1 MGPRSCRRGHAGPGR
16 QGPTESP
23 SKSVGPREIA
33 VDGLQLY
40 RVMVRIRRF
49 EERVEEL
56 FLAGKLPGFVHLSIG
71 QEAVPAGVCA
81 HLTPE
86 DYVTSTHRG
95 HGHAIAKGMDLG
107 AMMAEL
113 YGKRAGSCRGKGGSM
128 HIFDAR
134 LGMLGAN
141 GIVCAG
147 VPIAAGA
154 ALAARLLGQD
164 RVAVAFLGDGATARG
179 PFHETLNLASLWK
192 LPVVLVVEQNAYA
205 STTAYEEAHA
215 FASVAEF
222 VRGYGVAAQ
231 RVDGNDVEAVYRAA
245 GELVARARSGRGPG
259 LLEAVT
265 YRLRGHYVGD
275 PQRYRAREEVQAA
288 QERDPIRRWR
298 EVLRSRG
305 VPEEALQTVESEEA
319 ARVEQAVRFA
329 EESPLPEPEEALEE
343 LVCEPEFAAWERAYR
358 A

>member
-1 MGPRSCRRGHAGPGR
+1 VDA
-16 QGPTESP
+16 
-23 SKSVGPREIA
+23 VG
-33 VDGLQLY
+33 LY
-40 RVMVRIRRF
+40 RTMVRIRRF

-56 FLAGKLPGFVHLSIG
+56 FLAGRLPGFVHLSIG

-81 HLTPE
+81 HLRVD

-107 AMMAEL
+107 CMMAEL
-113 YGKRAGSCRGKGGSM
+113 YGKRTGSCRGKGGSM

-154 ALAARLLGQD
+154 ALAAQLLGQE

-179 PFHETLNLASLWK
+179 PFHETLNLASLWR
-192 LPVVLVVEQNAYA
+192 LPVVFVVEQNAFA

-222 VRGYGVAAQ
+222 ARGYGVAST
-231 RVDGNDVEAVYRAA
+231 RVDGNDVEAVYAAA
-245 GELVARARSGRGPG
+245 GELVARARAGGGPG

-275 PQRYRAREEVQAA
+275 PQRYRSREEVRAA
-288 QERDPIRRWR
+288 EERDPVRRWR
-298 EVLRSRG
+298 EVLRARG
-305 VPEEALQTVESEEA
+305 VPEEVLQAVEAEEA
-319 ARVEQAVRFA
+319 RRVEEAVRFA
-329 EESPLPEPEEALEE
+329 EDSAFPEPEDALED
-343 LVCEPEFAAWERAYR
+343 LVCEPEFARWERTYR